1 MFRISELIETESRL
15 MFEGGVV
22 GEGNGKGLLNEYK
35 VFFWGDEMFW
45 SNGYP
50 VL

>member
-1 MFRISELIETESRL
+1 MSRIGELIETESRL
-15 MFEGGVV
+15 MFERGV
-22 GEGNGKGLLNEYK
+22 GEEMELLNEYK
-35 VFFWGDEMFW
+35 VFFCGDEMFW